1 MLVKFKDILAIAES
15 KSFAIPAFNAYNMET
30 AMGIIHA
37 AEETRSPVIIQAYSR
52 LFEYGTAFY
61 LAPTILKGAEEAKVP
76 VCFHLDHGTGLVP
89 VMRALRYGCTGIM
102 FDRSSLSFEENAA
115 QTRQVVD
122 LCAACG
128 VTVEGELGH
137 IGTTKEEVSEF
148 VYTEVDDAVKFVEQ
162 TGVVA
167 LAIAV
172 GTAHGRYKKAPQVN
186 ISRIAEIHKAIPAAV
201 VLHGG
206 SGIPDGQVRDAIA
219 AGIRKVNFGT
229 DVCYSFLDKVF
240 ETSREI
246 FAVDIFMRDAINA
259 VRDFAVSKIQLLGAE
274 GKAE

>member
-1 MLVKFKDILAIAES
+1 MLVKFKDILSLAEA
-15 KSFAIPAFNAYNMET
+15 KSFAIPAFNSYNMET
-30 AMGIIHA
+30 TIGIMQA
-37 AEETRSPVIIQAYSR
+37 AEESGSPVIIQAYSR

-61 LAPTILKGAEEAKVP
+61 LAPTILKAAEESKVP
-76 VCFHLDHGTGLVP
+76 VCFHLDHGTGEMP

-102 FDRSSLSFEENAA
+102 FDRSSLPFEENVT
-115 QTRQVVD
+115 QTKRIVD
-122 LCAACG
+122 LCDACG
-128 VTVEGELGH
+128 VGVEGELGH
-137 IGTTKEEVSEF
+137 IGTTKEEVTEY
-148 VYTEVDDAVKFVEQ
+148 VYTEVTDAVNFVSR

-172 GTAHGRYKKAPQVN
+172 GTAHGRYKKAPEVN
-186 ISRIAEIHKAIPAAV
+186 VSRIAEIHKAIPTSV

-206 SGIPDGQVRDAIA
+206 SGIPDEQVRDAIA

-240 ETSREI
+240 ATSREV
-246 FAVDIFMRDAINA
+246 FAVDVFMRDAIGA
-259 VRDFAVSKIQLLGAE
+259 VKDFALEKIRLLGSD

>member
-1 MLVKFKDILAIAES
+1 MLVKFKEILSIAES
-15 KSFAIPAFNAYNMET
+15 KSFAIPAFNSYNMET
-30 AMGIIHA
+30 TIGIIHA
-37 AEETRSPVIIQAYSR
+37 AEETNSPVIIQSYSR

-61 LAPTILKGAEEAKVP
+61 LAPSILKAAEESKVP
-76 VCFHLDHGTGLVP
+76 VCFHLDHGTGIVP

-102 FDRSSLSFEENAA
+102 FDRSSLSFEENVE
-115 QTRQVVD
+115 QTKHVVE
-122 LCAACG
+122 LCAAAG

-137 IGTTKEEVSEF
+137 IGTTKEDVTEF
-148 VYTEVDDAVKFVEQ
+148 VYTEVEDAVNFVAQ

-186 ISRIAEIHKAIPAAV
+186 ISRIAEIRKAIPAAV

-206 SGIPDGQVRDAIA
+206 SGIPDDQVRDAIA

-229 DVCYSFLDKVF
+229 DVCYAFLDRVF
-240 ETSREI
+240 ATSREV
-246 FAVDIFMRDAINA
+246 FAVDVFMRDAIDA
-259 VRDFAVSKIQLLGAE
+259 VKDFAISKIQLLGAD
-274 GKAE
+274 GKAL

>member
-1 MLVKFKDILAIAES
+1 MLVQFKDILSIAEE
-15 KSFAIPAFNAYNMET
+15 KAFAVPAFNSYNMET
-30 AMGIIHA
+30 TIGLIQA
-37 AEETRSPVIIQAYSR
+37 AEETKSPIIIQAYSR

-61 LAPTILKGAEEAKVP
+61 LAPTILKAAEESKVP
-76 VCFHLDHGTGLVP
+76 VCFHLDHGTGIEP

-115 QTRQVVD
+115 QTKQVVD

-128 VTVEGELGH
+128 VAVEGELGH
-137 IGTTKEEVSEF
+137 IGTTKEDVTEF
-148 VYTEVDDAVKFVEQ
+148 VYTEVEDAVKFVEQ
-162 TGVVA
+162 TGVAA

-172 GTAHGRYKKAPQVN
+172 GTAHGRYRQAPQVN
-186 ISRIAEIHKAIPAAV
+186 ISRIAEIRKAIPAAV

-206 SGIPDGQVRDAIA
+206 SGIPDEQVRDAIT

-229 DVCYSFLDKVF
+229 DVCFSFLDRVF
-240 ETSREI
+240 ETSRDLI
-246 FAVDIFMRDAINA
+246 AVDVFMRGAIEA
-259 VRDFAVSKIQLLGAE
+259 VKDFAVSKIQLLGAD

>member
-1 MLVKFKDILAIAES
+1 MLVKFKDILSIAEE
-15 KSFAIPAFNAYNMET
+15 KSFAIPAFNSYNMET
-30 AMGIIHA
+30 TIGIMKA
-37 AEETRSPVIIQAYSR
+37 AEETKSPVIIQAYSR

-61 LAPTILKGAEEAKVP
+61 LAPTILKAAEESRVP
-76 VCFHLDHGTGLVP
+76 VCFHLDHGTGELP

-102 FDRSSLSFEENAA
+102 FDRSSLPFEENVA
-115 QTRQVVD
+115 QTKRVVE
-122 LCAACG
+122 LCAHAG

-137 IGTTKEEVSEF
+137 IGTTKEEVTEY
-148 VYTEVDDAVKFVEQ
+148 VYTEVADAVNFVEQ
-162 TGVVA
+162 TGVAA

-186 ISRIAEIHKAIPAAV
+186 ISRIAEIRKAIPASV

-206 SGIPDGQVRDAIA
+206 SGIPDEQVRDAIL

-240 ETSREI
+240 STSREV
-246 FAVDIFMRDAINA
+246 FAVDVFMRGAIDA
-259 VRDFAVSKIQLLGAE
+259 VKDFAVSKIQLLGAD
-274 GKAE
+274 GKC